1 MVSFPSAPDDLFKAY
16 AYEQLATIG
25 KALCAPARLVILNVL
40 CQGER
45 TVEVLA
51 GHAGLS
57 VANAS
62 QHLQVLRRANLVESE
77 RQGNK
82 IIYRVA
88 DRNVVGFFTSMKELA
103 AERMSSLQVA
113 FSEISAA
120 PSRLAAVGREELL
133 SLVEAGIA
141 VVIDVRPSEE
151 YRSGHIAGTVS
162 IPLDR
167 LSDHLSWLPAD
178 KEIVALCRGSYCILA
193 DKAVDILRELGLSAR
208 RAIDGVVE
216 WELSGLPVE
225 RETGQRLEASVEG
238 DHGGQ

>member
-1 MVSFPSAPDDLFKAY
+1 MVSFPSSPDDLFKAY

-25 KALCAPARLVILNVL
+25 KALSAPARLVILNVL

-62 QHLQVLRRANLVESE
+62 QHLQFLRRANLVESE
-77 RQGNK
+77 RQGNN

-88 DRNVVGFFTSMKELA
+88 DRNVVCFFTAMKELA
-103 AERMSSLQVA
+103 AERMSSLRMA
-113 FSEISAA
+113 FHEISSA
-120 PSRLAAVGREELL
+120 PSRVSAVGREELL
-133 SLVEAGIA
+133 AMVESGAA

-167 LSDHLSWLPAD
+167 LADHLNWLPRD
-178 KEIVALCRGSYCILA
+178 KEIVALCRGAYCILA
-193 DKAVDILRELGLSAR
+193 DKAVDFMRDLGLSAR

-225 RETGQRLEASVEG
+225 RGDRPEA
-238 DHGGQ
+238 